1 MFTFPFLPFLFFYHN
16 KKNGAATKILSQ
28 SLILNK
34 RCGRDSLSVVI
45 RHISFTASFLRKNR
59 FIRKIP
65 RIHLLHVDLD

>member
-1 MFTFPFLPFLFFYHN
+1 MVHSDSDLILHN
-16 KKNGAATKILSQ
+16 SSVLIDKEPKRMSH
-28 SLILNK
+28 SLIPNK